1 MTQIYTSKCVDF
13 DLINKTELLGYE
25 YQHTLRGAIELSA
38 TSYSKQQ
45 SRNGFIYQWDNIA
58 PEIALVVLQDAK
70 KIGIDIQDE
79 VRQTMGAEA
88 FHQECLKSALEK
100 LQNNPHYSLFLQK
113 LALHITH
120 KKSQELTFEHLKSL
134 SINTVEQF
142 NEVFI
147 QFLSM
152 QDKLANSFP
161 DFNKIREEDD
171 YEQFITFMTHE
182 PLYESFLL
190 SFTQYLA
197 AEFNQGR
204 IKNEQVEA
212 PKEIDNNSLLKFFS
226 AISYDLCLKIPNK
239 DLLKKNTLY
248 VDLSENLLKYSVID
262 PYGKE
267 INALIN
273 FSELDF
279 ALDKT
284 ISEEDLKKH
293 LPAILQITSQR
304 GHTGDISL
312 HSTASL
318 RDKGIAFL
326 DSDLGASLFLSH
338 LPAVDL
344 VKDEEIKFSLYQ
356 WLNQGNLTR
365 FKDLLAAGACQHY
378 NQEIGIQIKQI
389 KEIVGTDEIFEN
401 EIETVDLLIKEI
413 VILVAALEEN
423 PHAKDEELDNKIIQL
438 IKHLKIINEFYKSTP
453 LWKLD
458 ETYPSTTENFENF
471 IKKVIFNS
479 TNDKITQYVPD
490 SKDKEKIWKLNLV
503 DLVIGLVND
512 THYVSVRDVENKKEH
527 SFLTDESSLV
537 IPPSIVFREQLK
549 DKLTSSLKNDVHHY
563 HTVRSYK
570 NDNLHLTQAPVVFRG
585 GHLTDSFPKTQFFAK
600 KVTRIGE
607 YPTDSHLL
615 SGQENNLKKHEVRS
629 GAATPLTATGVGT
642 HTVTDKFDI
651 ALKLGGMNDIKILY
665 IVRGKEAFQAQTFAE
680 IMGKT
685 ELAEMAYTHLKPQD
699 YVMTIIYDHNH
710 EILDVIPGN
719 LNGEIQRVG
728 NQAKEI
734 LAAGIDFYNKHHD
747 HSLLYKPSVKLPH
760 FQAQTQKLTN
770 PLPKKKS
777 LFDLLHMHQ
786 IESDILVKQVP
797 SSNAQGSVRISRS
810 TRNGYKI
817 LAMDLLSP
825 EVKEVQPLNKDLLLP
840 EQPFP
845 KPLNRLSEVRETAL
859 AYFNMR
865 HILTLKGLSR
875 WNTQE
880 RKLHETY
887 NRIFQPNFMEG
898 DLQDQLMHANIA
910 HEEWLTDVLVPK
922 MQTTLMLHLATR
934 LITDYRVDI
943 EDVNELAQQL
953 FHNILKSNTKFHKLL
968 DAWSEIYISIK
979 ETNTEQLCSKKAH
992 ERMEKLY
999 PNLNQGSIAYQSRF
1013 NSCFIMELNKLQKKL
1028 VNQTMAEFLDKNLD
1042 EFTKEIMLEEK
1053 PVYPLID
1060 NHDFVFLGPAASGKS
1075 TISSRYIKKEEKK
1088 DYVSLATD
1096 DYRGI
1101 FMPFT
1106 EEFEKEET
1114 EQVFIRTQDSAYL
1127 ISELVEERMQTKK
1140 EKRPN
1145 IIIDGVTY
1153 KPSQKALVA
1162 KNNNSLIICACLDDM
1177 SEVVKRS
1184 YERARQEESS
1194 SADKG
1199 RYVNTTS
1206 LIHMHKT
1213 ASLSLLIHCDPN
1225 TTIEFY
1231 NTNVP
1236 RNTTPPLIATVDTH
1250 GEKTVTISHDKGSLM
1265 CLASFFNKARVNTGA
1280 KSDKHLF
1287 LKRLKQPEFQI
1298 DSLFAVTDYGF
1309 KIVLNGEN
1317 NKPCFSVKKESN
1329 GQMVMEIIDPEQI
1342 KAKIKENKTEKSLL
1356 QMLLLYA
1363 KFGNLKSVQ
1372 KECLLHDDIDFV
1384 INQLID
1390 TYSTQDNNT
1399 GNVLLNTNSN

>member
-1 MTQIYTSKCVDF
+1 MAKIYAKKC
-13 DLINKTELLGYE
+13 INFGLVNKNELPRYE
-25 YQHTLRGAIELSA
+25 YHRTLRGAIELSA

-45 SRNGFIYQWDNIA
+45 SKNGVMYQWDNIA

-70 KIGIDIQDE
+70 KMGIDIQDE
-79 VRQTMGAEA
+79 VLQTMGTKA
-88 FHQECLKSALEK
+88 FHQECLKAALEK

-113 LALHITH
+113 MALHINH
-120 KKSQELTFEHLKSL
+120 KKSLELTFEHLKSFG
-134 SINTVEQF
+134 INTIDQF
-142 NEVFI
+142 NEAFI
-147 QFLSM
+147 HFLLM
-152 QDKLANSFP
+152 QSKLAKSFP
-161 DFNKIREEDD
+161 NFNKIREEDD
-171 YEQFITFMTHE
+171 YEQFITFMTNE
-182 PLYESFLL
+182 PLSESFML

-197 AEFNQGR
+197 SEFNQGR
-204 IKNEQVEA
+204 IQSEQVEK
-212 PKEIDNNSLLKFFS
+212 PKEINTKVLLQFFR
-226 AISYDLCLKIPNK
+226 AISYDLCLKIPSK

-248 VDLSENLLKYSVID
+248 VELFDSQLKYTVIN
-262 PYGKE
+262 PSGKE
-267 INALIN
+267 INATIN
-273 FSELDF
+273 YNDLNF

-284 ISEEDLKKH
+284 IPEEDLKKH

-304 GHTGDISL
+304 GHTGDIPL

-344 VKDEEIKFSLYQ
+344 VQDERIKFSLYR
-356 WLNQGNLTR
+356 WLNQGNLAR
-365 FKDLLAAGACQHY
+365 FKDLLATGACQRY
-378 NQEIGIQIKQI
+378 NQEIDIHIKQI
-389 KEIVGTDEIFEN
+389 KKTIGINEIFQN
-401 EIETVDLLIKEI
+401 EIETVGGLMKEI
-413 VILVAALEEN
+413 AVLVATLEEN
-423 PHAKDEELDNKIIQL
+423 LHAKDEELDNKIITL
-438 IKHLKIINEFYKSTP
+438 IEHLKTISELYKSTP
-453 LWKLD
+453 LLKLD
-458 ETYPSTTENFENF
+458 ETFPSTTGNFENF

-479 TNDKITQYVPD
+479 SNEKLVQYVPD

-503 DLVIGLVND
+503 DLIIGLVND
-512 THYVSVRDVENKKEH
+512 TNFVSVRDVKNKKEH
-527 SFLTDESSLV
+527 SFLTDALDIV

-549 DKLTSSLKNDVHHY
+549 NKLTTHLKNEVHHY
-563 HTVRSYK
+563 HTVRSYE
-570 NDNLHLTQAPVVFRG
+570 NDKLNLTQAPVVFKG
-585 GHLTDSFPKTQFFAK
+585 GHLTDSLPETEFFAK
-600 KVTRIGE
+600 KMTRTGE
-607 YPTDSHLL
+607 YSTDSHLL

-629 GAATPLTATGVGT
+629 GTAAPLAATGVGT

-651 ALKLGGMNDIKILY
+651 ALGDIKGIKILY
-665 IVRGKEAFQAQTFAE
+665 IVRGKKAFHSQPFTEMMGKAKLAE
-680 IMGKT
+680 I
-685 ELAEMAYTHLKPQD
+685 AYTHIKPQD

-719 LNGEIQRVG
+719 LNGEIQGVS
-728 NQAKEI
+728 NQAKAV
-734 LAAGIDFYNKHHD
+734 LAAGIDFYNIQHD

-760 FQAQTQKLTN
+760 IQAQKQNSIN
-770 PLPKKKS
+770 PLPKRKP
-777 LFDLLHMHQ
+777 LLDFLHMHQ
-786 IESDILVKQVP
+786 MKSDSLVKKTP
-797 SSNAQGSVRISRS
+797 STNSLGSVRVSRS

-817 LAMDLLSP
+817 LSMNVLRP
-825 EVKEVQPLNKDLLLP
+825 EVKEVRPLSEALVLP
-840 EQPFP
+840 EQSFP
-845 KPLNRLSEVRETAL
+845 KLLNRLSEVREA
-859 AYFNMR
+859 AVAHFNMR

-887 NRIFQPNFMEG
+887 NRILQPNFMEG
-898 DLQDQLMHANIA
+898 DLQDQLIHANVA

-922 MQTTLMLHLATR
+922 MQTTLMLHIAAR
-934 LITDYRVDI
+934 LITDYRVDV
-943 EDVNELAQQL
+943 EEVNELAQQL
-953 FHNILKSNTKFHKLL
+953 FHSILKSSTKFEKLSN
-968 DAWSEIYISIK
+968 AWSEIYISLK
-979 ETNTEQLCSKKAH
+979 ETNTEQLCTKKAH

-999 PNLNQGSIAYQSRF
+999 PSLNQGSIAYQSRF
-1013 NSCFIMELNKLQKKL
+1013 NSCFIMEMNKIQKKL
-1028 VNQTMAEFLDKNLD
+1028 VNQTMSAFLDKNLD
-1042 EFTKEIMLEEK
+1042 DFAEEIKLEK
-1053 PVYPLID
+1053 KTVYPLTD

-1075 TISSRYIKKEEKK
+1075 TISNRYIKKEERKE
-1088 DYVSLATD
+1088 YVSLATD

-1106 EEFEKEET
+1106 DEFEKQET

-1127 ISELVEERMQTKK
+1127 ISKLVEERMQAKK

-1162 KNNNSLIICACLDDM
+1162 KNNNSLVICACLDDM

-1194 SADKG
+1194 SSDKG

-1213 ASLSLLIHCDPN
+1213 ASLNLLIHCDPN
-1225 TTIEFY
+1225 TTIAFY

-1250 GEKTVTISHDKGSLM
+1250 GEKTLTISNDKGSLM

-1287 LKRLKQPEFQI
+1287 LKCLKQPEFQI

-1309 KIVLNGEN
+1309 KIVLNGEQ
-1317 NKPCFSVKKESN
+1317 NKPCLTVKKVSD
-1329 GQMVMEIIDPEQI
+1329 GQMIMEIIDPEQI
-1342 KAKIKENKTEKSLL
+1342 KTKIKENKAEKSLL

-1384 INQLID
+1384 IDQLID
-1390 TYSTQDNNT
+1390 TYSTQNN
-1399 GNVLLNTNSN
+1399 NENFVLQTISN

>member
-1 MTQIYTSKCVDF
+1 MTKVYSKKCVNF
-13 DLINKTELLGYE
+13 DLVNKNELPRYE
-25 YQHTLRGAIELSA
+25 YHRTLRDAIELSA
-38 TSYSKQQ
+38 TSYSKQ
-45 SRNGFIYQWDNIA
+45 SKNSIMYQWDNIA

-70 KIGIDIQDE
+70 KIGIDIQEE
-79 VRQTMGAEA
+79 VLQVIGTET
-88 FHQECLKSALEK
+88 FHQECLKAALEK

-120 KKSQELTFEHLKSL
+120 RKSQELSVEHLKSL
-134 SINTVEQF
+134 GINTIDQF
-142 NEVFI
+142 NKIFI
-147 QFLSM
+147 HFLSM
-152 QDKLANSFP
+152 QSKLAKSFP
-161 DFNKIREEDD
+161 NFHKIREEDD
-171 YEQFITFMTHE
+171 YEQFIAFMTNE

-197 AEFNQGR
+197 SEFNQR
-204 IKNEQVEA
+204 RTQSEQVET
-212 PKEIDNNSLLKFFS
+212 PKEIDSKALLKFLHV
-226 AISYDLCLKIPNK
+226 ISYDLCLTMPNK

-248 VDLSENLLKYSVID
+248 IELFDNQLKYTVID
-262 PYGKE
+262 PSGKE
-267 INALIN
+267 INAIIN
-273 FSELDF
+273 FCELDF

-284 ISEEDLKKH
+284 VSEEDLKKH
-293 LPAILQITSQR
+293 LPAILRITSQR

-312 HSTASL
+312 YNTSSL
-318 RDKGIAFL
+318 KDKGIAFL
-326 DSDLGASLFLSH
+326 DSDLGASLFLAH

-344 VKDEEIKFSLYQ
+344 VKDEEMKFSLYQ
-356 WLNQGNLTR
+356 WLSQGNLAR

-378 NQEIGIQIKQI
+378 NQELDIQIKQI
-389 KEIVGTDEIFEN
+389 KETVGINEVLQN
-401 EIETVDLLIKEI
+401 EIETIGLLMKEI
-413 VILVAALEEN
+413 VTLVAALEED
-423 PHAKDEELDNKIIQL
+423 PHAKDKELDNKIIQL
-438 IKHLKIINEFYKSTP
+438 IKLLKTIDEFYKNTP
-453 LWKLD
+453 LLKQN
-458 ETYPSTTENFENF
+458 ETFPSTTGNFENF
-471 IKKVIFNS
+471 IKKIIFNS

-490 SKDKEKIWKLNLV
+490 SKEKEKIWKLNLV
-503 DLVIGLVND
+503 DLVIGLVNN
-512 THYVSVRDVENKKEH
+512 TNFVSVRDVKNKKEH

-549 DKLTSSLKNDVHHY
+549 DKLTSYLKNDIHHY
-563 HTVRSYK
+563 HTVRSYE
-570 NDNLHLTQAPVVFRG
+570 NDKLNLTQAPVVFKG
-585 GHLTDSFPKTQFFAK
+585 EHLTDSLAETEFFAK

-615 SGQENNLKKHEVRS
+615 SGQENNLKKHEIRS
-629 GAATPLTATGVGT
+629 GTATPLAATGVGT

-651 ALKLGGMNDIKILY
+651 TLKFGGMNDIKILY
-665 IVRGKEAFQAQTFAE
+665 IVRGKEAFHSQPFAE
-680 IMGKT
+680 MMGKT
-685 ELAEMAYTHLKPQD
+685 KLSEIAYTHLKPQD

-719 LNGEIQRVG
+719 LNGEIQGVSD
-728 NQAKEI
+728 QAKEI
-734 LAAGIDFYNKHHD
+734 LAAGIDFYNKQHD
-747 HSLLYKPSVKLPH
+747 HSLLSKPSVRLPH
-760 FQAQTQKLTN
+760 FQAQKQKATN
-770 PLPKKKS
+770 PLPKKKP
-777 LFDLLHMHQ
+777 LLALLHMHQ
-786 IESDILVKQVP
+786 MESNSLVKKMP
-797 SSNAQGSVRISRS
+797 STNSLGSVRISRS
-810 TRNGYKI
+810 ARNGNKI
-817 LAMDLLSP
+817 LSMDILRP
-825 EVKEVQPLNKDLLLP
+825 EVKEVRPLSEELTLP
-840 EQPFP
+840 EQSFS
-845 KPLNRLSEVRETAL
+845 KPLNRLSEVREA
-859 AYFNMR
+859 AVAHFNMR

-880 RKLHETY
+880 KKLHETY
-887 NRIFQPNFMEG
+887 NRILQPNFMEG
-898 DLQDQLMHANIA
+898 DLQDQLIHANIA

-934 LITDYRVDI
+934 LITDYRVDV
-943 EDVNELAQQL
+943 EEVNKLAQQL
-953 FHNILKSNTKFHKLL
+953 FHSILKSSTKFEKLL
-968 DAWSEIYISIK
+968 DAWSKIYISLK
-979 ETNTEQLCSKKAH
+979 EPNTEQICTKKAH

-999 PNLNQGSIAYQSRF
+999 PSLNQGSIAYQSRF
-1013 NSCFIMELNKLQKKL
+1013 NSCFIMEMNKIQKKL
-1028 VNQTMAEFLDKNLD
+1028 VNQTMSAFLDKNLD
-1042 EFTKEIMLEEK
+1042 DFTEEIKLEK
-1053 PVYPLID
+1053 KTVYSLTD

-1075 TISSRYIKKEEKK
+1075 TISNRYIKKEERK

-1106 EEFEKEET
+1106 DEFEKQET

-1127 ISELVEERMQTKK
+1127 ISELIEEHLQAKK

-1162 KNNNSLIICACLDDM
+1162 KNNNSLVICACLNDM

-1213 ASLSLLIHCDPN
+1213 ASLNLLIHCDPN
-1225 TTIEFY
+1225 TTIAFY

-1236 RNTTPPLIATVDTH
+1236 RNTIPPLIATVDTH
-1250 GEKTVTISHDKGSLM
+1250 GEKTLTISHDKGSLM

-1309 KIVLNGEN
+1309 KIVLNGEH
-1317 NKPCFSVKKESN
+1317 NKPCFTVKKESN
-1329 GQMVMEIIDPEQI
+1329 GQMIMEIIDPEQI
-1342 KAKIKENKTEKSLL
+1342 KMKIKENKTEKSLL
-1356 QMLLLYA
+1356 QMFLLYA
-1363 KFGNLKSVQ
+1363 KLGNLKSVQ

-1384 INQLID
+1384 VDQLID
-1390 TYSTQDNNT
+1390 TYSTQDNN
-1399 GNVLLNTNSN
+1399 GNSLLKTISN